1 MGDGTG
7 VRASEYV
14 GGCLSVCLSWVL
26 MCASETTEAF
36 FNTTLEYLDRLDYVA
51 RYSWFGAFRSDVS
64 NVGPS
69 GAMLD
74 AHGKLTDLGDWYLGR
89 AGTGVDGAAGRKAVS
104 EVLVVVVVVVAVV
117 MMRV

>member
-1 MGDGTG
+1 M
-7 VRASEYV
+7 
-14 GGCLSVCLSWVL
+14 
-26 MCASETTEAF
+26 TEAF

-74 AHGKLTDLGDWYLGR
+74 AEGELTDLGAWYLGR
-89 AGTGVDGAAGRKAVS
+89 AGTGVRGAAAGRNGVSGVAAAV
-104 EVLVVVVVVVAVV
+104 VGAAVVAVGLGWV
-117 MMRV
+117 